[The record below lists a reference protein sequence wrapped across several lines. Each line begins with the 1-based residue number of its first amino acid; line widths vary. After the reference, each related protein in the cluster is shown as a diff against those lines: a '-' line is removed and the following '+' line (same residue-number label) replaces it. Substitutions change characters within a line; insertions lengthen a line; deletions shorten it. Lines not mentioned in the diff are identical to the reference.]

1 MDTLISRQLYLQL
14 RFQFPIFLPSQTL
27 YLHIPVSGL
36 RTLSQMEADT
46 FKSKNQILLFFLH
59 SLVIAHPKYDNWL
72 LGMKIVCNLQIHK
85 NITFNR
91 ATEEWGLV

>member
-1 MDTLISRQLYLQL
+1 MDTLISRQLYLRL

-36 RTLSQMEADT
+36 HTLSQMEADT
-46 FKSKNQILLFFLH
+46 FKSKNQIFFFFLH
-59 SLVIAHPKYDNWL
+59 SLVIGHPKYDNWL

>member
-1 MDTLISRQLYLQL
+1 MDTLMSRQLYLRL

-46 FKSKNQILLFFLH
+46 FKSKNQIFLFFLH
-59 SLVIAHPKYDNWL
+59 SLVIGHPKYDN
-72 LGMKIVCNLQIHK
+72 
-85 NITFNR
+85 
-91 ATEEWGLV
+91 